1 MVKQHSIPI
10 IPKIFVFVFFLS
22 FLFLIVFFLSMNA
35 VDAERL
41 ARRERRRQ
49 KLASMAES
57 GEPGLLT
64 TERNNNVD
72 TKMPSQH
79 QQEAEEPADGPSSK
93 VWVLP
98 RRDLYADVGN
108 LSICLWFALLS
119 VLFLSVWSVLQGG
132 QTGSSFSFD
141 HGDDDDDDAMGIK
154 FI

>member
-1 MVKQHSIPI
+1 
-10 IPKIFVFVFFLS
+10 
-22 FLFLIVFFLSMNA
+22 MNA
-35 VDAERL
+35 LDAERL

-64 TERNNNVD
+64 TERNNNID
-72 TKMPSQH
+72 KMPSQ
-79 QQEAEEPADGPSSK
+79 EPADGPSST

-154 FI
+154 FICK